1 MVNDPKNFPIYKNL
15 DVLESIL
22 LSNPRSFG
30 ECMRPNNEPSPD
42 QEANRLV
49 HASTNT
55 MAGVAALRDIC
66 PDDVEAIVR
75 DEHLDF
81 LGIDRLLL
89 ATLSSRD
96 TNWRSRP
103 TEYGLCYHRQ
113 RRLCGLN
120 IAEPLHT

>member
-1 MVNDPKNFPIYKNL
+1 
-15 DVLESIL
+15 
-22 LSNPRSFG
+22 
-30 ECMRPNNEPSPD
+30 MRPNNEPSPD

-75 DEHLDF
+75 YWYSSGDEHLDF

-89 ATLSSRD
+89 GTMED
-96 TNWRSRP
+96 T
-103 TEYGLCYHRQ
+103 RQ
-113 RRLCGLN
+113 RFLRAIRTGDPDQQSMAFAITVN
-120 IAEPLHT
+120 GDFAG